1 METDRK
7 LAREPIALL
16 LHLAS
21 LVAAL
26 VVILVINWRMWFVGD
41 DFDFLTRRGLHGAT
55 VSIWAPHGPH
65 WSTLP
70 ILMWRAIYVFAAM
83 RTAAPYL
90 VLLYLAHLALVHVLW
105 RVMRSSGANTLV
117 ATLLCAVFAVLGW
130 GADDI
135 LWAFQIGFVSSLLLG
150 WIVVLLLNR
159 SRSNV
164 AVDVLTCLLGIVALT
179 TSGVAVSM
187 LIVAGLL
194 ALVRR
199 GWRVAAAISVPWAI
213 VYGVWF
219 ALEGH
224 QTAANAVGKAPLHS
238 VLAGIPA
245 YVWSGILYAFSAGS
259 GSDTTAVGIAV
270 IVALAGWVVWVLW
283 RRSALRDTAAPALMG
298 LVGIVVFFAVTAFG
312 RDHFGA
318 DQTHAS
324 RYVYVALAMALPAV
338 GVALSSLV
346 QFRRELAVA
355 VVVLLL
361 ASGVSNVVELV
372 TFRDGLDALSLR
384 SERQL
389 IAAYRIGASQ
399 PTIPG
404 TAATIANLNAGYVSL
419 ATVERIGRQGGLPTG
434 VVPQPID
441 VVDAA
446 AEIQLALTRDP
457 VYPFR
462 AGHAEIASV
471 SRNYL
476 AVSRTG
482 CEVAVSR
489 RGTWGFEVS
498 VSQPSSVQI
507 AVQPGKPST
516 VHAHLV
522 IAGVSSDVHAFV
534 VGHGIYFLDI
544 AADYPAVALLSF
556 TEGMSVTVCP
566 GIAPP
571 AS

>member
-7 LAREPIALL
+7 PAREPVALS

-21 LVAAL
+21 LLAAL
-26 VVILVINWRMWFVGD
+26 VVILVINRRMWFTGD

-70 ILMWRAIYVFAAM
+70 ILIWRAIYVFAAM
-83 RTAAPYL
+83 RTATPYL

-150 WIVVLLLNR
+150 WIVILLLNR

-164 AVDVLTCLLGIVALT
+164 ATDVLTCLLGIVALT

-194 ALVRR
+194 AVVRR
-199 GWRVAAAISVPWAI
+199 GWRVATAISVPWAV

-245 YVWSGILYAFSAGS
+245 YVWSGVVYAFSAGS
-259 GSDTTAVGIAV
+259 GSDTTAAGIAL
-270 IVALAGWVVWVLW
+270 IVALSAWIVWVLW
-283 RRSALRDTAAPALMG
+283 RRSPLRDTAAPALLG
-298 LVGIVVFFAVTAFG
+298 LVGLVVFYVVTAFG

-346 QFRRELAVA
+346 RFRRELAVA
-355 VVVLLL
+355 VVVVLL
-361 ASGVSNVVELV
+361 ACGVSNFIELIN
-372 TFRDGLDALSLR
+372 FRNGLLDLSLR

-389 IAAYRIGASQ
+389 VAAYRIGASQ
-399 PTIPG
+399 PTIPS
-404 TAATIANLNAGYVSL
+404 TAATLRNLSAGYISL
-419 ATVERIGRQGGLPTG
+419 ATVEQIGRQGGLPTG
-434 VVPQPID
+434 VMPQPLD

-446 AEIQLALTRDP
+446 TEIQLALTSHP
-457 VYPFR
+457 VYRFR
-462 AGHAEIASV
+462 GGHAEIASG
-471 SRNYL
+471 SRKYF
-476 AVSRTG
+476 AMSRTG
-482 CEVAVSR
+482 CEVAASR
-489 RGTWGFEVS
+489 RGPWGFEVS
-498 VSQPSSVQI
+498 VSQPSSVQVV
-507 AVQPGKPST
+507 AHLVKPST
-516 VHAHLV
+516 VRVHLV
-522 IAGVSSDVHAFV
+522 IAGVSSDVQPFQ
-534 VGHGIYFLDI
+534 VGRSADFLDI
-544 AADYPAVALLSF
+544 AATYPAVVVLSLA
-556 TEGMSVTVCP
+556 EDVSATVCP
-566 GIAPP
+566 GITRA
-571 AS
+571 